1 MYGGNVTFALGICRN
16 CRARVL
22 LDKSVEMVS
31 KEDSHD
37 EYYETDIDNTR
48 ECLVQVSYVKKLCTF
63 YSFHLHHTQIWLSL
77 VKRNGSRARDFG

>member
-1 MYGGNVTFALGICRN
+1 MYRGNVTFALRICRN
-16 CRARVL
+16 CRVL

-48 ECLVQVSYVKKLCTF
+48 ECLAQVSYVKKLCTF

>member
-16 CRARVL
+16 CRVL

-48 ECLVQVSYVKKLCTF
+48 ECLAQVSYVKKTEYILF
-63 YSFHLHHTQIWLSL
+63 LSL
-77 VKRNGSRARDFG
+77 TPYSNMVGPSKMQWKSHP